1 MEYNPIIEVNMT
13 KRINKNYPDEFKQE
27 AVALVLEQN
36 YTVVEAA
43 ASLGV
48 TDKILY
54 NWVAKHKKQA
64 LGETLS
70 VDERTELIQL
80 RKDNKRLQMEREI
93 LKKASAF
100 FAKEMK

>member
-1 MEYNPIIEVNMT
+1 MT
-13 KRINKNYPDEFKQE
+13 KRINKQYPDDFKQE

-36 YTVVEAA
+36 YTIVQAA
-43 ASLGV
+43 ASLGI

-54 NWVAKHKKQA
+54 SWVAKHKKLTQHDA
-64 LGETLS
+64 LS
-70 VDERTELIQL
+70 VDERTELMLL
-80 RKDNKRLQMEREI
+80 RKENKRLLMEREI

>member
-13 KRINKNYPDEFKQE
+13 KRINKHYPEEFKKE

-54 NWVAKHKKQA
+54 NWVTKHKNQA

-70 VDERTELIQL
+70 VDERAELIQL

>member
-1 MEYNPIIEVNMT
+1 MT
-13 KRINKNYPDEFKQE
+13 KRINKQYPDDFKQE

-36 YTVVEAA
+36 YTIVQAA
-43 ASLGV
+43 ASLGI

-54 NWVAKHKKQA
+54 NWVAKQKKLTQGDA
-64 LGETLS
+64 LS
-70 VDERTELIQL
+70 VDERTELMLL
-80 RKDNKRLQMEREI
+80 RKENKRLLMEREI

>member
-1 MEYNPIIEVNMT
+1 MNMT
-13 KRINKNYPDEFKQE
+13 KRINKQYPDDFKQE

-36 YTVVEAA
+36 YTIVQAA
-43 ASLGV
+43 ASLGI

-54 NWVAKHKKQA
+54 NWVAKHKKLTQ
-64 LGETLS
+64 GDTLS
-70 VDERTELIQL
+70 VDERTELMLL
-80 RKDNKRLQMEREI
+80 RKENKRLLMEREI